1 MAAGAAS
8 DALTDTAM
16 GAHFDMTGLAVVVAA
31 AVLLGLGLTR
41 LKQPAVVGY
50 ILAGVIL
57 GPSGLQLVERSGSM
71 SVLAE
76 LGVIMLL
83 FLIGME
89 LSLKAF
95 MRVIGPS
102 LFVVA
107 GQIAIAAAF
116 TFLFGTVLGWPTGQ
130 SLLLAFIIA
139 LSSTA
144 VAIKMLDDIDE
155 LRTPIGQITVGVLI
169 AQDIIAIPMLIF
181 ADSLGGRGFDW
192 LGVVKSVAALVF
204 VIALVRVLSA
214 RSKIHFPFTNAM
226 RGNADLMTMGSL
238 AVCFSAAAITGLIGL
253 SAAYGAFLAGLV
265 IANTTLR
272 VSAIKVT
279 EPIQSVLVFVFFL
292 SIGLL
297 LDLGYVWDNLGTV
310 SIFVVLVLA
319 VKSLVNIALL
329 HIAGTPWQQA
339 FPAGLIMAQIGEF
352 SFILA
357 SIGVSRGVLDSEGY
371 QLALTVIAISLLV
384 SPFWMANLRRFHDVA
399 AQGVVDLR
407 ATLAEVYAV
416 ELEELA
422 RGRALLFRTAHALTL
437 RGRAMRKAWKQ
448 QRRNRKTADN
458 DKGPEA
464 R

>member
-1 MAAGAAS
+1 MAVAEANE
-8 DALTDTAM
+8 ALADTAM

-107 GQIAIAAAF
+107 GQISIAAAF

-214 RSKIHFPFTNAM
+214 RSKIHFPFTDAM

-238 AVCFSAAAITGLIGL
+238 AVCFSAAAVTGLIGL

-310 SIFVVLVLA
+310 SIFVILVLA
-319 VKSLVNIALL
+319 VKSIVNIALL
-329 HIAGTPWQQA
+329 HLAGTPWQQA

-357 SIGVSRGVLDSEGY
+357 SIGVTRGVLDSQGY

-399 AQGVVDLR
+399 AQGVIDLK

-416 ELEELA
+416 ELEEMA
-422 RGRALLFRTAHALTL
+422 RGRALLFRTAHGITL

-448 QRRNRKTADN
+448 QRRSRKASDDAD
-458 DKGPEA
+458 KSEKS
-464 R
+464 

>member
-1 MAAGAAS
+1 MNEAEGGDSLAG
-8 DALTDTAM
+8 TAM

-50 ILAGVIL
+50 IIAGVIL
-57 GPSGLQLVERSGSM
+57 GPSGLQLVDRSGSM

-76 LGVIMLL
+76 LGVVMLL

-116 TFLFGTVLGWPTGQ
+116 TFAFGAVLGWPTGQ

-155 LRTPIGQITVGVLI
+155 LRAPIGQITVGVLI

-192 LGVVKSVAALVF
+192 LGVVKSVGALVF
-204 VIALVRVLSA
+204 VVALVRVLST
-214 RSKIHFPFTNAM
+214 RRKIHFPFTDAM

-279 EPIQSVLVFVFFL
+279 EPIQSVLIFVFFL

-297 LDLGYVWDNLGTV
+297 LDLSYVWENLGTV

-319 VKSLVNIALL
+319 VKSIVNIALL
-329 HIAGTPWQQA
+329 HLAGTPWQHA
-339 FPAGLIMAQIGEF
+339 FPSGLIMAQIGEF

-357 SIGVSRGVLDSEGY
+357 TIGVSRGVLDAEGY

-399 AQGVVDLR
+399 AQGVIDLR
-407 ATLAEVYAV
+407 ATLSEVYAV
-416 ELEELA
+416 ELEEFA
-422 RGRALLFRTAHALTL
+422 RGRALLFRTAHGMTL
-437 RGRAMRKAWKQ
+437 RGRAMRKAWRQ
-448 QRRNRKTADN
+448 QRRNRRTSSGEENPKD
-458 DKGPEA
+458 G
-464 R
+464 